1 MSMFFEPDSSNPDSF
16 SSQSDSG
23 PGASSPQSPAPAQ
36 PPSGP
41 AHQPSDPAPSPVGQ
55 EESAGSEHS
64 RPVEQR
70 LARRSPRE
78 RLPRKRLP
86 RERTPHEGTEPPR
99 RVVQARTPLTPD
111 GFIARAQVEPGSFEA
126 HVSRELFSTHHEEAR
141 RYAEQLRKLAML
153 WDDTDEDGDT
163 YAILVA
169 EARRITLN
177 QARTALRD
185 ACTAVTCL
193 PRTLARLE
201 DGDLPASWFEQ
212 LLRRVRGLTPDQCRQ
227 LDERV
232 ADWDLK
238 NIRSDRF
245 SRELGM
251 LITWFG
257 SHAVQGTPPD
267 QRNVALDTGPMHD
280 GTASLLIAGPI
291 HEILDFSHRL
301 DAAARAV
308 QRTQRHALEDGS
320 PIPFDID
327 GDAERDGHPLTLAA
341 LRYAILTRSMLDTGG
356 IEVPG
361 SRMRLNVVVPVM
373 TLLGE
378 SEAPGTI
385 DGTIPL
391 PAPMARHLAAG
402 ESTWYRILTDAADGA
417 YLPLPP
423 KRYSPTPAMQ
433 EHLRLLDPVCAVPGC
448 TRNVCTV
455 GEADHIEEYDHAH
468 PERGGPTSLENL
480 HRLCWKHH
488 DMKTRGLLD
497 PVREPD
503 GSTTWTVAGIARLNA
518 RQNRDLVTPYIA
530 EELQRSWE
538 IYEEML
544 VWEEGRRRGL
554 LHDDEAAPL
563 EDPDDDPDSDPPY

>member
-70 LARRSPRE
+70 LARRSPR
-78 RLPRKRLP
+78 KRRP

-554 LHDDEAAPL
+554 LHDD
-563 EDPDDDPDSDPPY
+563 DPDPDPDPDPPY